1 MMAELKT
8 KNRVLTP
15 ADLARYGIP
24 PKQRATNDPDAKVLG
39 EAETDAANVHE
50 WIGRAVGE

>member
-1 MMAELKT
+1 MAELKT